1 MSDSELILS
10 IALSSTG
17 VLMGIANFMVVM
29 AARRNSRSTSA
40 VLGLAALL
48 VGTGVYLSSA
58 GWVASLLCAILVEAP
73 VLAVPSRRPRKEGGG
88 ERAP

>member
-10 IALSSTG
+10 VVLSAMG
-17 VLMGIANFMVVM
+17 VLVGSANFAFVM
-29 AARRNSRSTSA
+29 AARRDSRSTSA

-48 VGTGVYLSSA
+48 VGAGVYLSAA

-73 VLAVPSRRPRKEGGG
+73 VLAVSSRRPRKEAGG